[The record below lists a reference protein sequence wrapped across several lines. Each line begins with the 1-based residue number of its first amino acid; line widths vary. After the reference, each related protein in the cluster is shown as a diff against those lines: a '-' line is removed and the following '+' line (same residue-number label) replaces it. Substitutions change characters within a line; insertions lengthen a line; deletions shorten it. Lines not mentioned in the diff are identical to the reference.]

1 MVIRYLLC
9 WFLLAVIAIINGIL
23 RENTYGKTVSE
34 LAAHQISTITGILFT
49 GLIVWWLT
57 LLWPIESSGQ
67 AWIIG
72 GSWLIATVTFEFS
85 FGHFV
90 ARHTWS
96 KLLADFNIFNG
107 RLWLLFLVWIT
118 VMPYVFYRY
127 GSMA

>member
-72 GSWLIATVTFEFS
+72 GSWLIATVIFEFG